1 MITGAIQNIIIH
13 IIPIVI
19 EVLTSMV
26 IDMLIHTGMGL
37 RMDTNIIMVGIIMV
51 GIIMAGI
58 ENVLTK
64 V

>member
-1 MITGAIQNIIIH
+1 MVITGAIQD
-13 IIPIVI
+13 IPIVT

-37 RMDTNIIMVGIIMV
+37 RIDPNIIIDTGIIMV